1 MKNIESKIEY
11 PKIIARFLELLV
23 WFLVFVSIVTA
34 VVLYNSYSHKHF
46 NRYQIFFQDVDGII
60 VGSPV
65 RMLGIQV
72 GYVKHIKFVND
83 MVYVDFIINQK
94 DIEIPKGSKITVEFS
109 GLGGSKSLEIYPP
122 TYEISDLSAPLYI
135 QQPRRLGAA
144 LSLLNAMFEKIGQ
157 ITYKCTSFA
166 NKLDTKS
173 INKNSFSGNEEEF
186 LTTTDKWLDKR
197 LEKNRKRGM
206 NNE

>member
-1 MKNIESKIEY
+1 MQNEKTKNEY
-11 PKIIARFLELLV
+11 QKSIAKFLELLI
-23 WFLVFVSIVTA
+23 WFSVVALIISSIVF
-34 VVLYNSYSHKHF
+34 YNSYSHKHF
-46 NRYQIFFQDVDGII
+46 NRYQIFLQDVDGII

-83 MVYVDFIINQK
+83 MVYVDFIITQK
-94 DIEIPKGSKITVEFS
+94 DMEVPSGSRVTVEFN
-109 GLGGSKSLEIYPP
+109 GLGGSKSLEIYTPDMP
-122 TYEISDLSAPLYI
+122 ISENTASLYI

-166 NKLDTKS
+166 NKVNNQNGS
-173 INKNSFSGNEEEF
+173 NKIKHSNLEQKF
-186 LTTTDKWLDKR
+186 LNDVDDWLDKK
-197 LEKNRKRGM
+197 LESKNNIK
-206 NNE
+206 

>member
-34 VVLYNSYSHKHF
+34 VVLYNSYSHEHF